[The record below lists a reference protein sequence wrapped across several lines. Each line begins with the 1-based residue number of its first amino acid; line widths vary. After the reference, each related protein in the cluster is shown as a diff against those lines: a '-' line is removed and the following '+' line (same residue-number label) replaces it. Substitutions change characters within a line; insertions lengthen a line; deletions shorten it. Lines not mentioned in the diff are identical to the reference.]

1 MLPRTIRRER
11 CLTPVM
17 RRCLLVVP
25 ALATVFVLVTC
36 GADGAASRTR
46 GHGRSHVAYVL
57 DLGFFQLTVR
67 T

>member
-1 MLPRTIRRER
+1 
-11 CLTPVM
+11 M
-17 RRCLLVVP
+17 RRCLLVLT

-36 GADGAASRTR
+36 GSEGAASRSR
-46 GHGRSHVAYVL
+46 HHVAYVL